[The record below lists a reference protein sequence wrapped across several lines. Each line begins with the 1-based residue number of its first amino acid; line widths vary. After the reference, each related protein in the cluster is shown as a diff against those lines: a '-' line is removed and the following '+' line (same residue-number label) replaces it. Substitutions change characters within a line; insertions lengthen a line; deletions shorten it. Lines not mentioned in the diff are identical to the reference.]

1 MLGAYPQVGMM
12 SINDTF
18 ILQSLIPRLV
28 SEVIVSKAL
37 CFDVLKV
44 FEDIKLRTEV
54 GQMLD
59 LNTVSQ
65 ESRSLRFEYS
75 PLPLLTH

>member
-1 MLGAYPQVGMM
+1 MFGAYPQVGMM

-65 ESRSLRFEYS
+65 ESRSLRFE
-75 PLPLLTH
+75 

>member
-1 MLGAYPQVGMM
+1 MLGAYTQVGMM

-28 SEVIVSKAL
+28 SEVIVSKKL

-59 LNTVSQ
+59 LSTVSQ
-65 ESRSLRFEYS
+65 ESRCLRFE
-75 PLPLLTH
+75 

>member
-1 MLGAYPQVGMM
+1 M
-12 SINDTF
+12 
-18 ILQSLIPRLV
+18 

-59 LNTVSQ
+59 LSTVSQ
-65 ESRSLRFEYS
+65 ESRCLRFEYS
-75 PLPLLTH
+75 PLPFLTH

>member
-1 MLGAYPQVGMM
+1 MLGAYTQVGMM

-59 LNTVSQ
+59 LSTVSQ
-65 ESRSLRFEYS
+65 ESRCLRFE
-75 PLPLLTH
+75 

>member
-1 MLGAYPQVGMM
+1 MLGAYTQVGMM

>member
-1 MLGAYPQVGMM
+1 MM

-28 SEVIVSKAL
+28 SEVIPSKAL

-59 LNTVSQ
+59 LNTVSR
-65 ESRSLRFEYS
+65 ESHSLRYEYP
-75 PLPLLTH
+75 PLSLLTH

>member
-1 MLGAYPQVGMM
+1 MLGAYTQVGMM

-65 ESRSLRFEYS
+65 ESRSLRFE
-75 PLPLLTH
+75 